1 MKKLVR
7 DNIPNIIK
15 SKGEKAEF
23 YKAKDKEYWTAL
35 KDKLKEE
42 TNEFIKD
49 SSKEEFADILEVI
62 DAIGKFKKFNKEEIK
77 KIKNRKSKEKGKFDK
92 RFILK
97 NIKL

>member
-23 YKAKDKEYWTAL
+23 YTADKKEYWLSL

-42 TNEFIKD
+42 TNEFIK
-49 SSKEEFADILEVI
+49 SESKEEFADILEVI
-62 DAIGKFKKFNKEEIK
+62 DSIGKFKKFNKKEIIEIK
-77 KIKNRKSKEKGKFDK
+77 NKKAKEKGKFDK
-92 RFILK
+92 RSILK
-97 NIKL
+97 L